1 MHVLVIYC
9 HPDKVSL
16 ASALHDTVIETLSA
30 SGHMVMDLDL
40 YGEQFD
46 PVFSLQDRINYND
59 TSLYYTTVEKYAR
72 QLAAA
77 EALVVVFP
85 TWWYGMPAMLKGYF
99 DKVWAPGVAYDVRS
113 DGAVDTSRLAHIRRV
128 AVVTT
133 YGGTWWFI
141 RLFMAEPTRK
151 LFTRG
156 IRHLCGRH
164 CKLEWLACYNMNQ
177 PDPER
182 IGRFVARVRTRIA
195 RW

>member
-1 MHVLVIYC
+1 MNVLVIYC

-16 ASALHDTVIETLSA
+16 ASTLHATVIETLTT
-30 SGHMVMDLDL
+30 SGHTVTDLDL
-40 YGEQFD
+40 YGEAFD

-59 TSLYYTTVEKYAR
+59 TPLYYRSVEKYAR

-77 EALVVVFP
+77 EALVVVYP

-99 DKVWAPGVAYDVRS
+99 DKVWAPGVAYDV
-113 DGAVDTSRLAHIRRV
+113 GPGGEVDTSRLAHIRRV

-141 RLFMAEPTRK
+141 RLFMGEPGRK
-151 LFTRG
+151 LFVRG

-164 CKLEWLACYNMNQ
+164 CALDWLAYYNMNQ
-177 PDPER
+177 PNPER
-182 IGRFVARVRTRIA
+182 IGRFVAHVRSRIA